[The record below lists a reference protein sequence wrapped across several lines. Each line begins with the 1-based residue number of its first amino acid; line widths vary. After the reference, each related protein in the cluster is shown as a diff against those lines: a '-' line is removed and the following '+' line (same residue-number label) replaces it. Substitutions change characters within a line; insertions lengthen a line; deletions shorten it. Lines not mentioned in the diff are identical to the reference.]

1 MLLSHRGAEAIA
13 RRSVWHKGCIKE
25 GEETKPGLKQKTM
38 RKSVDLIAENIR
50 TAKHPFRHVI
60 DQPHKEQKHRY
71 ERRKVKEYIRLIDWM
86 VEA

>member
-1 MLLSHRGAEAIA
+1 
-13 RRSVWHKGCIKE
+13 
-25 GEETKPGLKQKTM
+25 M

-50 TAKHPFRHVI
+50 SSQHPFRRVA